1 MANAPFPWNPS
12 NESNP
17 GSDIPGASSTGL
29 QVQCGDWVQLFVSY
43 RATNVPDPVVY
54 APGCF
59 LVHCVYTPNSD
70 DAMPHEDQSTTY
82 GGPPNGSAG
91 ANRRRNFHI
100 DPNYAFQ
107 APWDG
112 QVSVIAGGKSRP
124 NVICDVLIARGHTPR
139 DPAAAAR
146 LFAEGEEFMATGTD
160 IGYQAGSWLKQMAMR
175 APHSWAQPVIGTPQL
190 VPSTY
195 IDVTAG
201 TVIPFTDG
209 VVKMS
214 TVYVALG
221 ATAPA
226 TMAIRTMGNALT
238 IDLVPGIP
246 IDVGMLAQGGQCTNG
261 VPATWSPSVNLKLVT
276 VITSLGG

>member
-12 NESNP
+12 NQSNP
-17 GSDIPGASSTGL
+17 GSDTPGASSTGF
-29 QVQCGDWVQLFVSY
+29 QVGCGDWIQLFVSY
-43 RATNVPDPVVY
+43 RNTNVNPVVY
-54 APGCF
+54 APGQF

-70 DAMPHEDQSTTY
+70 DAMAHEDQSVTY
-82 GGPPNGSAG
+82 GGPPNGFAG
-91 ANRRRNFHI
+91 ANRRRNFHV

-112 QVSVIAGGKSRP
+112 QVSVIAGGQSLP
-124 NVICDVLIARGHTPR
+124 DVMCDVLIARGHTPR

-146 LFAEGEEFMATGTD
+146 LFTEGQELMSSGTD

-175 APHSWAQPVIGTPQL
+175 PPHSWAQPVIGTPQL

-195 IDVTAG
+195 INITHGIA
-201 TVIPFTDG
+201 IPFTDG

-226 TMAIRTMGNALT
+226 TMAIQVMGNAIT
-238 IDLVPGIP
+238 VDLASGIP
-246 IDVGMLAQGGQCTNG
+246 IDVGMIAQGGQCTNG
-261 VPATWSPSVNLKLVT
+261 VRATWSPSVDLKLVT
-276 VITSLGG
+276 LWTSLGG

>member
-12 NESNP
+12 NQSNL
-17 GSDIPGASSTGL
+17 GSDIPGASSTGF
-29 QVQCGDWVQLFVSY
+29 QVGSGDWIQLFVSY
-43 RATNVPDPVVY
+43 RNTNVNPVVY
-54 APGCF
+54 APGQF

-82 GGPPNGSAG
+82 GGPVNGSAG
-91 ANRRRNFHI
+91 ANRRRNFHV
-100 DPNYAFQ
+100 DPNCAFQ

-112 QVSVIAGGKSRP
+112 QVSVIAGGQSAP
-124 NVICDVLIARGHTPR
+124 DVMCDVLIARGHTPR

-146 LFAEGEEFMATGTD
+146 LFAEGEELMSSGTD
-160 IGYQAGSWLKQMAMR
+160 LGYQAGSWLKQMAMR

-195 IDVTAG
+195 IGITHG
-201 TVIPFTDG
+201 IVIPFTDG

-226 TMAIRTMGNALT
+226 TMAIQVMGNAIT
-238 IDLVPGIP
+238 VDLASGIP
-246 IDVGMLAQGGQCTNG
+246 IDVGMIAQGGQCTNG
-261 VPATWSPSVNLKLVT
+261 VRATWSPSVDLKLVT
-276 VITSLGG
+276 LWTSLGG